1 MWNLIWNEGK
11 KLQTQGNHR
20 GNTGNFTLTWAWPP
34 WICLKNYNKNTFLNH
49 FSICRWT
56 LRSQWKDA
64 SSAPLFKLDLGKEDE
79 IKVIDK
85 VTEEEKKKDDK
96 SVASPR
102 TARSET
108 SEIKTE
114 TAAPDTARSET
125 DISKVLDS
133 ARSDTTKASEAVQE
147 QPPDSAR
154 SGKSAVSV
162 VTEDDDD
169 RSYSYSYSESSS
181 DGYSS
186 SSHSKSKSESTSS
199 SSSSHS
205 TVTQSVTKPGIEE
218 TAAKPGYEVL
228 LT

>member
-1 MWNLIWNEGK
+1 MDTEK
-11 KLQTQGNHR
+11 
-20 GNTGNFTLTWAWPP
+20 
-34 WICLKNYNKNTFLNH
+34 
-49 FSICRWT
+49 SV
-56 LRSQWKDA
+56 KDA

-162 VTEDDDD
+162 VTDD